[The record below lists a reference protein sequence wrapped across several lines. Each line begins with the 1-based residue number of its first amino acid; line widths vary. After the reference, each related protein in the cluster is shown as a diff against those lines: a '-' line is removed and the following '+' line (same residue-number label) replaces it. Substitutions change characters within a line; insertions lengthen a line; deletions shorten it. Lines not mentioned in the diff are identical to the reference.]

1 MGFMN
6 GRNSLVATNL
16 TRSLRLLDALQLENN
31 NNNVDDDVD
40 VDVDVDDDDDD
51 DDDDNDNENLPAH
64 FPWNNVYILRRFS

>member
-40 VDVDVDDDDDD
+40 VDVDVDDD
-51 DDDDNDNENLPAH
+51 NNENLPAH